1 MCWHKEVLL
10 LQKLIPLQG
19 KFEISIRRKKLSG
32 DFGICS
38 TKRIMP
44 PICWDFFLKV
54 LVIIKAV
61 LQGGFRKHRQKCISL
76 ARSTQLAIFLVPSP
90 VDLAKAVRQVLI
102 GGDYSHLCHVH
113 CISSCA
119 RFSDSFMQVYC
130 KLGKV
135 YRIHHSHCKTWP
147 KSCFFSIQ
155 RGWYKCLFLILNLS
169 RWVMAFIIIQ
179 QSLKASAVVTRVTF
193 YIRCMMHRLLP
204 FTQALTMI
212 RVFCYCAPLVSFSSV
227 PFFAGYNG
235 LCHIQGV
242 LLFHQAPHLLLFPFL
257 TFLTHS
263 SHYSCSY
270 CASRRQWAKTE
281 NR

>member
-193 YIRCMMHRLLP
+193 YIRCMIAQVASFHSNTDYDQGILLLRSTG
-204 FTQALTMI
+204 FFL
-212 RVFCYCAPLVSFSSV
+212 FSPLLCWVQWFVSHPGRAFVSPSSSPSFV
-227 PFFAGYNG
+227 PFSDFFDP
-235 LCHIQGV
+235 Q
-242 LLFHQAPHLLLFPFL
+242 FPLLLQL
-257 TFLTHS
+257 L
-263 SHYSCSY
+263 C
-270 CASRRQWAKTE
+270 
-281 NR
+281 